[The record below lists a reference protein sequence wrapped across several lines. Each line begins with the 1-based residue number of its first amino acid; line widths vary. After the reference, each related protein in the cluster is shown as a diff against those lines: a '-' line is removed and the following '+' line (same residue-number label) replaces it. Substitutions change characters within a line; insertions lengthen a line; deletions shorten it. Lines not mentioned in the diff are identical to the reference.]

1 MAAYATDDDLVL
13 IVPDIFDHGVD
24 TFETELTRSTDD
36 INRRIKTEWWSIERD
51 ANHFDADNLKASEWE
66 RATVYHALA
75 YYILPRLSNFQE
87 DDTFQ
92 RQMVFYK
99 ERYMEE
105 FSAAMAAGISYDHN
119 GDDVYD
125 QAEVEYVKTERLY
138 R

>member
-1 MAAYATDDDLVL
+1 MAYATDDDLVL

-24 TFETELTRSTDD
+24 TFDTELNRSTDD
-36 INRRIKTEWWSIERD
+36 INRRIKSDWWNVSHD
-51 ANHFDADNLKASEWE
+51 PKLFDASKLKASEWE
-66 RATVYHALA
+66 RATIYHSLA

-105 FSAAMAAGISYDHN
+105 FSAVFSAGISYDHD
-119 GDDVYD
+119 GDASYSTD
-125 QAEVEYVKTERLY
+125 EIEYVQAERLY

>member
-1 MAAYATDDDLVL
+1 MAYATDDNLVL

-24 TFETELTRSTDD
+24 TFDGELNRSTDD
-36 INRRIKTEWWSIERD
+36 INRRIKSDWWNVQHDPKLFD
-51 ANHFDADNLKASEWE
+51 ANKLKATDWE
-66 RATVYHALA
+66 RATIYHALA

-105 FSAAMAAGISYDHN
+105 FAAVMAAGISYDHD
-119 GDDVYD
+119 GDSSYSTD
-125 QAEVEYVKTERLY
+125 EIEYVQAERLY